1 MVIKMIKVVSIL
13 REMNLVIKTKLVKA
27 HVLEK
32 SSNYYPGR

>member
-32 SSNYYPGR
+32 SRNYYPGG